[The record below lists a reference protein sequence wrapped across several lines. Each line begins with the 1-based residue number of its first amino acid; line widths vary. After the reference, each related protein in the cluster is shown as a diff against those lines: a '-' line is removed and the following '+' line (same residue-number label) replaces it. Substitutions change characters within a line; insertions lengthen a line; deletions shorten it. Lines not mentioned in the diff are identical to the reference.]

1 VPVRAYEVMM
11 ILDPGLEEDALRAE
25 VDRAAELVRSRSGNP
40 VRVDRW
46 GRRRL
51 AYEVGKHREGHY
63 VLLEARSEPAVMDEL
78 DRVLRVA
85 DRVLRHK
92 VVRVPERPSR
102 RSARP
107 SPAPVGGDS
116 GPAPIAASNVAG
128 GNGTATA
135 ESAT

>member
-1 VPVRAYEVMM
+1 M

-25 VDRAAELVRSRSGNP
+25 VDRAVELVRSRSGNP

-51 AYEVGKHREGHY
+51 AYELAKHREGHY

-92 VVRVPERPSR
+92 VMRVPDRPSR
-102 RSARP
+102 RAARP
-107 SPAPVGGDS
+107 SPAGAGGES
-116 GPAPIAASNVAG
+116 GPAPIATPGVAG
-128 GNGTATA
+128 GNGSATA
-135 ESAT
+135 ESAR

>member
-1 VPVRAYEVMM
+1 M

-25 VDRAAELVRSRSGNP
+25 VDRAVDLVRSRSGNP

-51 AYEVGKHREGHY
+51 AYELAKHREGHY

-92 VVRVPERPSR
+92 VMRVPDRPSR
-102 RSARP
+102 RAARP
-107 SPAPVGGDS
+107 SPVAAGGES
-116 GPAPIAASNVAG
+116 GPAQIATPDVAG
-128 GNGTATA
+128 GNGSATA
-135 ESAT
+135 ESAR

>member
-1 VPVRAYEVMM
+1 MPVRAYEVMM
-11 ILDPGLEEDALRAE
+11 ILDPGLEEDVLRAE
-25 VDRAAELVRSRSGNP
+25 VDRAVELVRSRSGNP

-51 AYEVGKHREGHY
+51 AYEVDKHRDGYY

-92 VVRVPERPSR
+92 VVRVHERASR
-102 RSARP
+102 RARP
-107 SPAPVGGDS
+107 SPAPAGGES
-116 GPAPIAASNVAG
+116 GSAPVAATNVAD

-135 ESAT
+135 ESAR

>member
-1 VPVRAYEVMM
+1 MPVRAYEVMM

-92 VVRVPERPSR
+92 VVRVPDRPSR
-102 RSARP
+102 RSTRP
-107 SPAPVGGDS
+107 SPAATGGES
-116 GPAPIAASNVAG
+116 GPASIATSNVA

>member
-1 VPVRAYEVMM
+1 
-11 ILDPGLEEDALRAE
+11 
-25 VDRAAELVRSRSGNP
+25 
-40 VRVDRW
+40 
-46 GRRRL
+46 
-51 AYEVGKHREGHY
+51 VGKHREGHY

-107 SPAPVGGDS
+107 SPAAVGRDS
-116 GPAPIAASNVAG
+116 GPAPIATSNVAG